1 MTTANSYGIDSMFY
15 TGNSPWQGVGTP
27 LDGAATAEEAIVAA
41 GLDWEV
47 KLITP
52 GIPTP
57 NGQFMPDPDHKALVR
72 TDTGKVFEYFTDR
85 YEPFQNRDAF
95 TFLDPVKGSSVYHSA
110 GSLKGG
116 SIVFLYSMYP
126 EPLVLPGGESIEMG
140 ILLTT
145 THDGSGS
152 VHARFLDN
160 RTRCCNTL
168 PGVLRMGRGQAHEF
182 KAMHTRS
189 LEARIEE
196 ARRFMG
202 LEDAHRK
209 ALELTVNSLAN
220 THITPQERD
229 VFLTHLFG
237 QQENPEE
244 VGTRVRNQMVEVDR
258 LFSEGIGNEGWSRW
272 DMLNGV
278 TEFTTHHKSVRGG
291 ESEKANRLHSN
302 WFGTGRRLND
312 SAMRLLMEGIE
323 GELAPVLV

>member
-1 MTTANSYGIDSMFY
+1 MTTANRYGIDSMFY

-47 KLITP
+47 GLRRVFVETSD
-52 GIPTP
+52 GNYFEDP
-57 NGQFMPDPDHKALVR
+57 NHKGLARL
-72 TDTGKVFEYFTDR
+72 DTGKVFNYFSNR
-85 YEPFQNRDAF
+85 YEPFQNRTAF
-95 TFLDPVKGSSVYHSA
+95 DFSSIFQGSLVFHSA
-110 GSLKGG
+110 GSLKEGA
-116 SIVFLYSMYP
+116 IVFLYSMYP
-126 EPLVLPGGESIEMG
+126 EPLVLPGGETIEMG

-160 RTRCCNTL
+160 VKKCCNTL
-168 PGVLRMGRGQAHEF
+168 PSVLSMGRGQAHEF

-189 LEARIEE
+189 LESKIEE

-220 THITPQERD
+220 TRISGYEREQ
-229 VFLTHLFG
+229 FLTHLFG
-237 QQENPEE
+237 QQENPLEI
-244 VGTRVRNQMVEVDR
+244 GTRIRNQMDEVDR

-291 ESEKANRLHSN
+291 ESEKANRLHAN

-312 SAMRLLMEGIE
+312 SAMKLLMEGIE
-323 GELAPVLV
+323 GQLSPVLV

>member
-1 MTTANSYGIDSMFY
+1 
-15 TGNSPWQGVGTP
+15 
-27 LDGAATAEEAIVAA
+27 
-41 GLDWEV
+41 
-47 KLITP
+47 
-52 GIPTP
+52 
-57 NGQFMPDPDHKALVR
+57 
-72 TDTGKVFEYFTDR
+72 
-85 YEPFQNRDAF
+85 
-95 TFLDPVKGSSVYHSA
+95 
-110 GSLKGG
+110 
-116 SIVFLYSMYP
+116 MYP
-126 EPLVLPGGESIEMG
+126 EPLVLPGGETIEMG

-189 LEARIEE
+189 LESKIEE

-220 THITPQERD
+220 TRISGYEREQ
-229 VFLTHLFG
+229 FLTHLFG
-237 QQENPEE
+237 QQENPLEI
-244 VGTRVRNQMVEVDR
+244 GTRIRNQMDEVDR

-278 TEFTTHHKSVRGG
+278 TEFTTHYKGVRGG
-291 ESEKANRLHSN
+291 ESEKANRLHAN

-312 SAMRLLMEGIE
+312 SAMKLLMEGIE
-323 GELAPVLV
+323 GKLSPVLV